1 MGARLTNKGEKMVIA
16 KQQSECAECGQIMVI
31 ENHLDIDVSVSWACP
46 NATDQLS
53 IMIKPLSSESKN
65 DEKFLSIKEVCS
77 RLAMS
82 KSAVYREIQAGRL
95 TATKRVPEASMKITE
110 SALVN
115 FMESL
120 EPVNFKA
127 MQNK

>member
-1 MGARLTNKGEKMVIA
+1 
-16 KQQSECAECGQIMVI
+16 
-31 ENHLDIDVSVSWACP
+31 
-46 NATDQLS
+46 
-53 IMIKPLSSESKN
+53 
-65 DEKFLSIKEVCS
+65 
-77 RLAMS
+77 MS